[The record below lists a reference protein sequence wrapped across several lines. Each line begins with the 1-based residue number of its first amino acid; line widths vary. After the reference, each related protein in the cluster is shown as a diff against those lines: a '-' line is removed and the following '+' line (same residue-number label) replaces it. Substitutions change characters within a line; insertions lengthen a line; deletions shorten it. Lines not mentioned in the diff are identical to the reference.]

1 MFFSGRAKK
10 PDAVLQFIAE
20 KLASYF
26 SVEAADAIR
35 WCALND
41 KQVAVT
47 FPFVCKTQWPAI
59 DAFLQQALSD
69 ENDAE
74 KYSGVSVTLTQ
85 SIQSGQTLKPPVTNV
100 RNIIAVASGK
110 GGVGKST
117 TSINLASALL
127 QEGASVGILDADIY
141 GPSVPI
147 MLGNTTERPQTAD
160 NKHMQPLQAHGLVAN
175 SIGYLVPA
183 EDAAIWR
190 GPMASKALA
199 QLINETLWP
208 VLDYLIVDMPPGT
221 GDVQLTMAQQVPLT
235 AAVVVTTPQDLALAD
250 AQKGIAMF
258 NKVNIP
264 VLGLVENMSY
274 YQCTACGHKDY
285 IFAKDG
291 GQALAERYGLPLL
304 GALPLNTTIR
314 EHAGNGKPLLVSEP
328 DHVLSDAYR
337 DMARAVSM
345 QLALTVPESQHGA
358 KHIKGDP
365 IVFNPVDN

>member
-1 MFFSGRAKK
+1 M
-10 PDAVLQFIAE
+10 
-20 KLASYF
+20 
-26 SVEAADAIR
+26 
-35 WCALND
+35 
-41 KQVAVT
+41 
-47 FPFVCKTQWPAI
+47 
-59 DAFLQQALSD
+59 
-69 ENDAE
+69 
-74 KYSGVSVTLTQ
+74 
-85 SIQSGQTLKPPVTNV
+85 
-100 RNIIAVASGK
+100 
-110 GGVGKST
+110 
-117 TSINLASALL
+117 
-127 QEGASVGILDADIY
+127 
-141 GPSVPI
+141 
-147 MLGNTTERPQTAD
+147 
-160 NKHMQPLQAHGLVAN
+160 
-175 SIGYLVPA
+175 
-183 EDAAIWR
+183 
-190 GPMASKALA
+190 
-199 QLINETLWP
+199 
-208 VLDYLIVDMPPGT
+208 
-221 GDVQLTMAQQVPLT
+221 
-235 AAVVVTTPQDLALAD
+235 AD

-304 GALPLNTTIR
+304 GALPLNTSIR